1 MAIDQTPTRNST
13 RDPRIPD
20 GDRTFVSLGAG
31 YDVKAI
37 EGLTLDVAYSH
48 QFVQTV
54 KLKTQNVDRLGAASL
69 DGKVNASGDVVSL
82 SATYTF

>member
-1 MAIDQTPTRNST
+1 M
-13 RDPRIPD
+13 
-20 GDRTFVSLGAG
+20 
-31 YDVKAI
+31 KAI

-54 KLKTQNVDRLGAASL
+54 KLNTQNVDRLGAASL

-82 SATYTF
+82 SASYTF